1 MPLQDA
7 NPTPSFGGFGL
18 NGDPV
23 LVFSS
28 LPSEADE
35 RDVIDTYRRTWSL
48 ARPRFLFLEFHDEL
62 RVYSLVTPLPS
73 PGSDH
78 RPLSAFKTV
87 FAAAEVGEQ
96 LANFHRSRL
105 ESGVAFEE
113 TQMAN
118 ISGRADQQLLRD
130 LKIAT
135 KALRDADLDAPEAHA
150 LIERAILVRNLEDR
164 GILTEEYFHDIA
176 SSYRD
181 SEHGLTNDYV
191 APNLQA
197 DIQFKNGTAYR
208 QVRPIKLDKIEN
220 FRAQI

>member
-1 MPLQDA
+1 M
-7 NPTPSFGGFGL
+7 
-18 NGDPV
+18 
-23 LVFSS
+23 
-28 LPSEADE
+28 
-35 RDVIDTYRRTWSL
+35 
-48 ARPRFLFLEFHDEL
+48 
-62 RVYSLVTPLPS
+62 
-73 PGSDH
+73 
-78 RPLSAFKTV
+78 
-87 FAAAEVGEQ
+87 EVGEQ

-135 KALRDADLDAPEAHA
+135 KELRDADLDAPEAHA
-150 LIERAILVRNLEDR
+150 LIERAILVRYLEDR

-208 QVRPIKLDKIEN
+208 QVRPT
-220 FRAQI
+220 